1 MTSAEKAAS
10 IGLPNLLR
18 SDRPDCEAQLFL
30 FAFNLWA
37 WRPLRSYSLH
47 QIRGRWKYFALA
59 LGRRDEVAR
68 VTEMTIDGP
77 AGSIRLRLYS
87 PVGGRELRPA
97 LVWLH
102 GGAFMIGEM
111 DTADSICRNLANSS
125 GCVIVAAQYRLAPEH
140 DLYAGHE
147 DGLRVLEWLINSGRE
162 FGIDPSRLAV
172 GGDSAGGNLAA
183 VLAQEWTRRD
193 RPKLRLQVLVYPATN
208 LADRHPSTAQNA
220 RGYLLTEEMMDLV
233 KSLVGKDL
241 DLRDPRL
248 SPAYGADLAC
258 VAPALIVAA
267 GFDPIRDDGLAYA
280 ASLRRAGVPV
290 ELFHYPGQFHGFLN
304 CDTILNAARDA
315 LHRIGGSLGRALHS
329 GDAAQPP
336 NRTIEIETLPI
347 REARTLLPVV
357 SDVLTTTLMVADW
370 LEYQRNRFLKTL
382 WPGVA
387 TAVEANP
394 LLNIVSSIR
403 GSGAAVVQATETFQD
418 DTRIVG
424 RRGLAVSSRT

>member
-1 MTSAEKAAS
+1 MTSVEKAAS

-18 SDRPDCEAQLFL
+18 SDRPDGEAQSFL

-47 QIRGRWKYFALA
+47 QIRERWKYFALA

-87 PVGGRELRPA
+87 PEGGRELRPA

-102 GGAFMIGEM
+102 GGAFMIGEIA
-111 DTADSICRNLANSS
+111 TADSICRNLANSS

-140 DLYAGHE
+140 DLYAAHE
-147 DGLRVLEWLINSGRE
+147 DGLCVLEWLFNSGDE
-162 FGIDPSRLAV
+162 FGVDPHRLAV

-183 VLAQEWTRRD
+183 VLAQEWMRRD

-208 LADRHPSTAQNA
+208 LADYHPSTAQNA
-220 RGYLLTEEMMDLV
+220 RGYLLTEEMMNLV

-290 ELFHYPGQFHGFLN
+290 ELLHYPGQFHGFLN
-304 CDTILNAARDA
+304 CDTVLNTARDA
-315 LHRIGGSLGRALHS
+315 LDRIGGALRRALHP
-329 GDAAQPP
+329 GDPAQPR
-336 NRTIEIETLPI
+336 NRTIEIEILPGH
-347 REARTLLPVV
+347 EVRTQIPVV
-357 SDVLTTTLMVADW
+357 SDVLTTTLMVVDW

-387 TAVEANP
+387 TAVEASP
-394 LLNIVSSIR
+394 LLNIANSIR
-403 GSGAAVVQATETFQD
+403 GSGTALVQATETFND
-418 DTRIVG
+418 DTRIGDPV
-424 RRGLAVSSRT
+424 